1 MSSSSEPIGTLI
13 NRRAFLA
20 GAAAALVPI
29 AGTSGAETPDLTR
42 VLAEIEKRH
51 DESVRRIQEWIKQP
65 TIAAENRGINEGRD
79 LMMRLL
85 KDAGCSQVTAC
96 PTDLHPGVFGTLD
109 AGASKTL
116 KVKLANGVQR
126 LADRKGHVKVRAVA
140 TTSGSAK
147 SASSSRRLTLAL
159 GRNRGA

>member
-29 AGTSGAETPDLTR
+29 AGTSGAGTPDLTP

-65 TIAAENRGINEGRD
+65 TIAAENKGI
-79 LMMRLL
+79 
-85 KDAGCSQVTAC
+85 
-96 PTDLHPGVFGTLD
+96 
-109 AGASKTL
+109 
-116 KVKLANGVQR
+116 
-126 LADRKGHVKVRAVA
+126 ADRRHVTLCKPTRTV
-140 TTSGSAK
+140 K
-147 SASSSRRLTLAL
+147 SSRYLSRKMSFKFEILLITLCHQKGRLSLVDSVSSQSLNATSD
-159 GRNRGA
+159 GRFWSLRTFSCYLFP